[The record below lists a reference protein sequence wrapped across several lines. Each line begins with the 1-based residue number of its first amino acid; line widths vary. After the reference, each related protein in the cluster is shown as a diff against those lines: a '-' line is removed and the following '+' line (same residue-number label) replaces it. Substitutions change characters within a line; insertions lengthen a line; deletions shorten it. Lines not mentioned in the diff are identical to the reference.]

1 MSQTIQILNH
11 LKQGKPLTGLGA
23 LNKFQCFRLP
33 ARIIDIEHMGYTV
46 PRHSIKANGKR
57 VTEYLS
63 AKKVKHGKQA

>member
-23 LNKFQCFRLP
+23 LNRFNCFRLA
-33 ARIIDIEHMGYTV
+33 ARIKNIEAMGYTV
-46 PRHSIKANGKR
+46 PRRNIKANGKR

-63 AKKVKHGKQA
+63 AKRARK